1 MIKVLFISSI
11 FVQLTTLNTFAN
23 NTYIMDTLPPVA
35 ETQPKTFTLF
45 GDTRTD
51 NYFWMRLTDQQKEA
65 KQPDEQTTKVV
76 NYLKAENAYRE
87 QQMKH
92 TEALQATLFEEIKS
106 RIKQDDKSVP
116 YIYDGY
122 YYISRFET
130 GKEYPIHS
138 RKKENLDA
146 AEEIMLNLND
156 LAKGYSYYAIG
167 GRNISTNN
175 KILAY
180 GVDTLSRRQYFITF
194 KNLETGQQY
203 NDIIPNTTGSV
214 TWANDNKTVFY
225 TRKDEALRSYKIY
238 RHTLGTPTNTDVLIY
253 HEKDEKFNVS
263 VTKTKTKQ
271 FIIIASNATLSA
283 EYSFLNANNPN
294 GQFTLF
300 EKRQDKLEYTID
312 QYENNWYILTNKDAA
327 ENFKIMTTPLNNTSL
342 KNWVDLI
349 PHNKNIL
356 ITDFDLFKNH
366 MVISERVGGIT
377 QLKIRPWTNGKPF
390 YIKFNEPSY
399 TVGANA
405 NLNFNTN
412 VYRLSYTSLTTPPTV
427 YDYNIPTKK
436 LTLLKQTEVLGN
448 FNPNN
453 YTSERVMVKAND
465 GTMIPM
471 SIVYKKG
478 FPKNGTSPVLL
489 YGYGSYGI
497 STDPYFSADR
507 LSMLN
512 RGFAFAIAHIRGG
525 QEMGRSWYENGK
537 FLKKKNTFTDF
548 IACGQYLVNNKYAA
562 KNKLF
567 ANGGSA
573 GGLLMGA
580 VLNMAP
586 NLWRG
591 VIADVPFVDVINTM
605 IDETIPLT
613 TGEFDEWGNP
623 KQKEYYNYIKSY
635 SPYDNVAAVN
645 YPAILVTTGYW
656 DSQVQYWEPAKW
668 VAKLRQF
675 KTDNNPLYL
684 YCNME
689 TGHGGASGR
698 FKRIYDVARNY
709 AFLFDL
715 LGIKN

>member
-76 NYLKAENAYRE
+76 NYLKAENAYRQ